1 MKKILEIAWKDNRLR
16 FSSWTELLFFLIL
29 PVIFSV
35 FLSGSLGGDATG
47 DERILVYVVDED
59 QSELSAS
66 FRNSLDESGVVRL
79 ELQDEATAAAAFAE
93 DEVPAVLTIPAG
105 FATTLLAGQPLNIRF
120 QARPGNLNAQ
130 AAEQVV
136 AATAQQTS
144 QALTIA
150 ATSVAEAEAI
160 QPFANETARQAYFE
174 ASLATA
180 RELLADRPERVESTQ
195 SSDANVE
202 TGTFDMGAFVAAG
215 QLVTWV
221 FIPLLGASGI
231 YAFERT
237 EGTLRR
243 LVTTPT
249 SRFTVL
255 AGTSLGQFVAAIVQ
269 MVILIAIGSWLG
281 INWGNNYLALGV
293 MVVVFALAGVAFGTM
308 LATFVRTPEQ
318 ASGVS
323 VLLGMAMALL
333 GGCWFPLE
341 NFPAAAQQVAQALPT
356 TWAMAGFTD
365 IVIRGQGLSAIL
377 PEVGV
382 LLGFMALFMVVGI
395 SRFRYE

>member
-35 FLSGSLGGDATG
+35 FLSGSLGGGGTA
-47 DERILVYVVDED
+47 DERILLYIVDED
-59 QSELSAS
+59 RSELSEN
-66 FRNSLDESGVVRL
+66 FRNGLADSGVVRL
-79 ELQDEATAAAAFAE
+79 ELQDAATAAAAFA
-93 DEVPAVLTIPAG
+93 DDDVPAVLTIPAG
-105 FATTLLAGQPLNIRF
+105 FATTLLAGKPLDIRF

-130 AAEQVV
+130 ATEQVV
-136 AATAQQTS
+136 VAMARQTS

-150 ATSVAEAEAI
+150 ATSVDEAEAI
-160 QPFANETARQAYFE
+160 QPFADETARQAFFE

-180 RELLADRPERVESTQ
+180 RELLAERPEWVASNQ
-195 SSDANVE
+195 SSEANVE
-202 TGTFDMGAFVAAG
+202 AGVFDLGAFVAAG

-237 EGTLRR
+237 GGTLRR

-249 SRFTVL
+249 SRFTLL
-255 AGTSLGQFVAAIVQ
+255 AGTSLGQFIAAIAQ
-269 MVILIAIGSWLG
+269 MVILIAVGSWLG
-281 INWGNNYLALGV
+281 INWGQNYLALGV

-308 LATFVRTPEQ
+308 LATFVRTAEQ
-318 ASGVS
+318 ANGVS
-323 VLLGMAMALL
+323 ILLGMSMAML

-341 NFPAAAQQVAQALPT
+341 NFPAAAQQVALVLPT

-365 IVIRGQGLSAIL
+365 IVVRGQGLSAIL

-382 LLGFMALFMVVGI
+382 LLAFMALFAVIGI
-395 SRFRYE
+395 SRFRFE